1 MHSDIHHQERKHGE
15 YVWSLVLA
23 WYKPENVLLLREVDC
38 CSFQVHGSQH
48 SGSSSEQ
55 KTWVTLTDIRVQ
67 HHFELW
73 HLQVSIV
80 TDTGC
85 SE

>member
-1 MHSDIHHQERKHGE
+1 MHSDIHHQERRHLE

-38 CSFQVHGSQH
+38 CSLQVRGSQH
-48 SGSSSEQ
+48 SGSSS
-55 KTWVTLTDIRVQ
+55 KKKGRVTLTEIRVQ
-67 HHFELW
+67 HHLELW

-80 TDTGC
+80 TDTGW